1 MSTVPSQSGEVVKL
15 DLSAG
20 SIHTV
25 QIDGEPMVV
34 FRPAVEGIG
43 LDYSTQLRKLRD
55 RSWANRRD
63 IPTVAEDGKTRQM
76 AAVDVRTFLMWL
88 ATVNEHKVSP
98 EVRSVLV
105 AYQRET
111 TDAVRDYWTK
121 GGAINPAASPEQ
133 VDELRAQLDAVERAQ
148 VAKARLEAMGVA
160 KQFGLVNDSYAEAMA
175 RHELAR
181 MQGQEPDINPGDVTI
196 TCDEY
201 LESKGVAQADMAS
214 ARTRLG
220 KTVAALY
227 RARYGRDPQKIKRP
241 IHGVHR
247 EVAVYTNR
255 DVDLFDT
262 AWAEVGR
269 RYHLQQSLPP
279 VGGAA

>member
-227 RARYGRDPQKIKRP
+227 RARYGREPQKIKRP

-269 RYHLQQSLPP
+269 RYNLQQSL
-279 VGGAA
+279 GGAA